1 MVGPQSRRRAVEYLG
16 RQQYSE
22 RRACRLVGQARSTQR
37 YCGRGPSKEE
47 KRLRRR
53 VLVLAKKYP
62 RYGHR
67 RLTAELRREGWRVN
81 RKRVR
86 RICREEG
93 LKIMIKARKRRRGGR
108 AGQRRAV
115 AERKNHVW
123 SYDFVFDRLE
133 DGRQIKILPVVDN
146 WTRECLAILVAFHI
160 TAKDVVTL
168 LNQLVKAHGA
178 PSFLRSDNGPEFI
191 ADGVKDW
198 LAMSGIATDYIEPGS
213 PWENSYSESFN
224 SRFRDELLNR
234 EIFTTLLEAR
244 VLIEEHRKHYN
255 QDRVHSS
262 LGYKTPS
269 QFAAELLLGC
279 EGYPR
284 SRESESKADKSKS
297 KAESESKPAVVECAA

>member
-1 MVGPQSRRRAVEYLG
+1 MVSPQGRRRAVKYL
-16 RQQYSE
+16 RSQQYSE

-37 YCGRGPSKEE
+37 YCGRDPSKAD
-47 KRLRRR
+47 KRLQRRI
-53 VLVLAKKYP
+53 LALAKKYP

-67 RLTAELRREGWRVN
+67 RLTAELRREGWQVN

-93 LKIMIKARKRRRGGR
+93 LKIVVKARKRRRGGR

-123 SYDFVFDRLE
+123 SYDFLFDRLE

-146 WTRECLAILVAFHI
+146 YTRECLGILVAFHI
-160 TAKDVVTL
+160 TAKDVITL
-168 LNQLVKAHGA
+168 LEGLVAKHGA

-191 ADGVKDW
+191 AGAVKSW
-198 LAMSGIATDYIEPGS
+198 LAASGIATDYIEPGS

-224 SRFRDELLNR
+224 SRFRDELLDG

-244 VLIEEHRKHYN
+244 VLIEEHRQHYN
-255 QDRVHSS
+255 HSRVHSS

-269 QFAAELLLGC
+269 QFAADLIQES
-279 EGYPR
+279 EGD
-284 SRESESKADKSKS
+284 SGSGESKAKTESR
-297 KAESESKPAVVECAA
+297 AESKTAAKRAA